1 MRPVVVSVGPLVTA
15 AANNISTSQ
24 TPAVANGQLVLN
36 GALATSSFVGT
47 GSISGTTLTITVVSS
62 GVVSLGQAISGAGVL
77 NGATVIGNLT
87 GTGGAGTYLLSTSQT
102 LSATTIY
109 GNAVATLDTARRV
122 LFTTVSDE
130 SAKTIYITGTD
141 WAGDTISESLTGPA
155 ATTGY
160 TALDYKTVTKI
171 YVSAAFT
178 GAVTVGTNTIAS
190 SPWVRMDEYA
200 LAQSA
205 MQATVSG
212 TVNYTVQTS
221 MDDTNSPTNPVLP
234 ASVTWVS
241 STDTNVVGAT
251 ATKSTTF
258 TATPLFIRVLLNSG
272 SGSVTSTVVQ
282 AGVAPY

>member
-1 MRPVVVSVGPLVTA
+1 
-15 AANNISTSQ
+15 
-24 TPAVANGQLVLN
+24 
-36 GALATSSFVGT
+36 
-47 GSISGTTLTITVVSS
+47 
-62 GVVSLGQAISGAGVL
+62 
-77 NGATVIGNLT
+77 LT

-102 LSATTIY
+102 LSSTTIY
-109 GNAVATLDTARRV
+109 GNAIATLDTARRV

-130 SAKTIYITGTD
+130 SAKTIYITGTN

-178 GAVTVGTNTIAS
+178 GAVTVGTTTVAS

>member
-24 TPAVANGQLVLN
+24 TPAVTNGQLALN
-36 GALATSSFVGT
+36 GTLTSAGFVGT
-47 GSISGTTLTITVVSS
+47 GSISSTILTITAVSS
-62 GVVSLGQAISGAGVL
+62 GVISLGQAVSGAGVL

-102 LSATTIY
+102 LSSTTIY
-109 GNAVATLDTARRV
+109 GNAIATLDTARRV

-130 SAKTIYITGTD
+130 SAKTIYITGTN

>member
-24 TPAVANGQLVLN
+24 TPAVANGQLILN

-47 GSISGTTLTITVVSS
+47 GSISGTTLTITAVSS

-130 SAKTIYITGTD
+130 SAKTIYITGTN

-272 SGSVTSTVVQ
+272 SGSVTATVAQ

>member
-24 TPAVANGQLVLN
+24 TPAVTNGQLALN
-36 GALATSSFVGT
+36 GTLTSAGFVGT

-62 GVVSLGQAISGAGVL
+62 GVISLGQAVSGAGVL

-87 GTGGAGTYLLSTSQT
+87 GTGGVGTYLLSTSQT
-102 LSATTIY
+102 LSSTTIY

-141 WAGDTISESLTGPA
+141 WAGDTINESLTGPA

-178 GAVTVGTNTIAS
+178 GAVTVGTTTVAS

-241 STDTNVVGAT
+241 STDTAVVGAT

>member
-24 TPAVANGQLVLN
+24 TPAVTNGQLALN
-36 GALATSSFVGT
+36 GTLASAGFVGT
-47 GSISGTTLTITVVSS
+47 GSISNTTLTITAVSS
-62 GVVSLGQAISGAGVL
+62 GVISLGQAVSGAGVL

-102 LSATTIY
+102 LSSTTIY
-109 GNAVATLDTARRV
+109 GNAIATLDTARRV

-160 TALDYKTVTKI
+160 TVLDYKTVTKI

-178 GAVTVGTNTIAS
+178 GAVTVGTTTVAS

>member
-24 TPAVANGQLVLN
+24 TPAVTNGQLALN
-36 GALATSSFVGT
+36 GTLTSAGFVGT
-47 GSISGTTLTITVVSS
+47 GSISNTTLTITAVSS
-62 GVVSLGQAISGAGVL
+62 GVISLGQAVSGAGVL

-102 LSATTIY
+102 LSSTTIY
-109 GNAVATLDTARRV
+109 GNAIATLDTARRV

-130 SAKTIYITGTD
+130 SAKTIYITGTN

-178 GAVTVGTNTIAS
+178 GAVTVGTTTVAS